1 MWLQVL
7 PGVNSASAHFRR
19 LMWWQTQLMLVR
31 WGCDGSK
38 PHRSEESEGE
48 QSDLDD
54 GMKVHIPLNPT
65 WSGSDTGNVNRK
77 THTG

>member
-1 MWLQVL
+1 
-7 PGVNSASAHFRR
+7 
-19 LMWWQTQLMLVR
+19 MLVR

-77 THTG
+77 THTGRLQRDLQHKHAGSPSSSYNET